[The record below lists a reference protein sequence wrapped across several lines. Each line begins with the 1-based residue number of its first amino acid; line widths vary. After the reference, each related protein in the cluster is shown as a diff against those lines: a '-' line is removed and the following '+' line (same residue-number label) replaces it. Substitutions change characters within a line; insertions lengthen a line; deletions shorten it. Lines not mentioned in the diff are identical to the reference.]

1 MPDRTERAQ
10 AVDPRGHSPEQEAFL
25 AIVRTAAQLTDQIEQ
40 VLRPEGIG
48 TAQYNVLRILRG
60 SEPGGLCR
68 NQVRD
73 RMLTRMPDMTRLLDR
88 MEHAGLVARTRST
101 DDRRVVTTRITS
113 AGLAVLDRLHDAVLD
128 EHRRRLGHVGSGD
141 LRMLSDLLEQVRRGA
156 GEAAAGSPTTSEPTI
171 RGTASG

>member
-1 MPDRTERAQ
+1 MADRPTRAQ
-10 AVDPRGHSPEQEAFL
+10 AGDPPAHGPEQEAFL
-25 AIVRTAAQLTDQIEQ
+25 AIVRTAAQLTDQMEQ

-60 SEPGGLCR
+60 SEPAGLCR

-88 MEHAGLVARTRST
+88 MEHAGLVARTRGT

-113 AGLAVLDRLHDAVLD
+113 AGLDVLDRLHDNVLE
-128 EHRRRLGHVGSGD
+128 EHRRRLAHVGSAN
-141 LRMLSDLLEQVRRGA
+141 LRMLSTLLEQVRRGA
-156 GEAAAGSPTTSEPTI
+156 SEGAAVPAHSKQHDQ
-171 RGTASG
+171 